1 MRVLIAGWASFLHG
15 EATAGDVRSMQQ
27 VAIALETA
35 GIPHD
40 LVWSP
45 GFRPGDQCFA
55 TTSPRDYTHVVFAC
69 GPAHGWQLEELH
81 HQFADLVRI
90 AVGTSVVDAGAPAVA
105 GFDHV
110 LARDGDGL
118 EPTTDLAARPGHDH
132 VPVVGVVLAPGQPEF
147 GARRRHETV
156 HQSLQDWLA
165 RQNAAPLPL
174 DTRLDHDDWKLCST
188 PDQFAGLVARTDIVI
203 TTRLHGLVFA
213 LAEGVPALAVDP
225 VAGGG
230 KVTAQ
235 ARAWDWPAILDA
247 DELTEPDHAHQVLDR
262 WWAWCCSEQAQA
274 LARARR
280 ESARS
285 GSPLLSA
292 LVEELDTTTEGAR

>member
-1 MRVLIAGWASFLHG
+1 MGRRGLRRPRRG
-15 EATAGDVRSMQQ
+15 
-27 VAIALETA
+27 
-35 GIPHD
+35 
-40 LVWSP
+40 
-45 GFRPGDQCFA
+45 RPGSHRPGSQRYGRRAGGSTAVRVTAAVRGD
-55 TTSPRDYTHVVFAC
+55 PGR
-69 GPAHGWQLEELH
+69 
-81 HQFADLVRI
+81 AD
-90 AVGTSVVDAGAPAVA
+90 VGRA
-105 GFDHV
+105 
-110 LARDGDGL
+110 ARDGNGL
-118 EPTTDLAARPGHDH
+118 ESTVDLAAQPGHDH

-147 GARRRHETV
+147 GARRHHETV

-174 DTRLDHDDWKLCST
+174 DTRLDCSDWRLCST

-213 LAEGVPALAVDP
+213 LSEGVPVLAVDP
-225 VAGGG
+225 IAGGR

-235 ARAWDWPAILDA
+235 ARAWDWPAILSA
-247 DELTEPDHAHQVLDR
+247 EELTEPDHAHRVLDR
-262 WWAWCCSEQAQA
+262 WWAWCCSKQAQA

-285 GSPLLSA
+285 GSPLLST